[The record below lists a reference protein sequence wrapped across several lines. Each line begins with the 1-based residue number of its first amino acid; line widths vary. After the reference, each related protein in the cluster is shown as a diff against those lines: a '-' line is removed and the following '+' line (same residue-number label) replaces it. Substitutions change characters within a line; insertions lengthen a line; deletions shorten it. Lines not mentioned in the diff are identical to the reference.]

1 MKTVAALI
9 AATVLLAGCSSSGS
23 DELPAPQPTKT
34 SADASR
40 ELDRSALKKQA
51 EEQAAQREAALKEL
65 EKSVEREANE
75 ATGVVKIVIDGGK
88 VSPQGGRVEVRAGQ
102 KITLS
107 ITSDADEEIHVHSDP
122 EHTFQ
127 IKAGDA
133 LTETFT
139 IDTPGQVA
147 VEAHHAGVTIVQLVV
162 RP

>member
-51 EEQAAQREAALKEL
+51 EEQATQREAALKEL
-65 EKSVEREANE
+65 EKSVDREANE
-75 ATGVVKIVIDGGK
+75 AKGVVKIVIDGGK
-88 VSPQGGRVEVRAGQ
+88 ISPQGGRVEVKAGQ
-102 KITLS
+102 KITLRV
-107 ITSDADEEIHVHSDP
+107 TSATDEELHVHSDP

-127 IKAGDA
+127 VKPGKDQ
-133 LTETFT
+133 EFSFT